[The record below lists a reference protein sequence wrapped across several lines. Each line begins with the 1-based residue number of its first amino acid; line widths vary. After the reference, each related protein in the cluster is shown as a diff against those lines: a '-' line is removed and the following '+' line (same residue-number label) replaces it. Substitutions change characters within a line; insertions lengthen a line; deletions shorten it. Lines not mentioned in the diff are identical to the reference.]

1 MGVLRLR
8 SLRVSL
14 VSALAVLLTACGG
27 SPERMPVDEASEA
40 QRLVFGTPEA
50 IRTQFASQISTCW
63 FAGRGP
69 LAAEYSFTM
78 PEGADPS
85 EPLLISVF
93 KSSAER
99 AEVFE
104 VQFYPHNDNTI
115 VATRNLGLPATL
127 ADELDRSVE
136 FWLLDPAQCRVNG
149 EVVAT
154 GAGEEAGPSAAEA
167 DALRLPPLQEGEA
180 GRAEGASK
188 DEDMHQAELRARGA
202 IED

>member
-14 VSALAVLLTACGG
+14 VSALAVLLAACGG

-40 QRLVFGTPEA
+40 QRLVFGTPDT

-63 FAGRGP
+63 FSGRGP
-69 LAAEYSFTM
+69 LAAEYSFAM

-85 EPLLISVF
+85 EPLLIRVF
-93 KSSAER
+93 ESGAER
-99 AEVFE
+99 SEVFQ

-115 VATRNLGLPATL
+115 VATRNLELPATL

-136 FWLLDPAQCRVNG
+136 FWLLDPAQCRVNAA
-149 EVVAT
+149 VVAT
-154 GAGEEAGPSAAEA
+154 GAGEEAVPSAAEA
-167 DALRLPPLQEGEA
+167 DALRLPPLLDADTRRA
-180 GRAEGASK
+180 GDARE
-188 DEDMHQAELRARGA
+188 DDDMHQAELRARGA
-202 IED
+202 IQD